1 MEILSNVVVP
11 TIVTN
16 RGGLKK
22 SSFLT
27 SVQAAAIS
35 TLQQNQGVLLPLI
48 AGKDPAYQARTTAHR
63 IAMEIM
69 GRTTKEG
76 RTQLPE
82 FAVYQSQDAANPGIM
97 VVRIT
102 EVI

>member
-1 MEILSNVVVP
+1 MEILQNVVVP
-11 TIVTN
+11 TIVSN

-22 SSFLT
+22 SAFLT

-69 GRTTKEG
+69 GRTTKEN